1 MMRLLVL
8 FSIALGLVLSGCSS
22 SQEVEQASAP
32 AEVSFD
38 HHDDQIDVFL
48 RGEEFTTLYLSPEG
62 PAPYFHPLRAA
73 DGTIVTRQYPMVENV
88 PGESTDHPHHR
99 GLWFTHDDI
108 NGTNFWGNAPGALN
122 RGDIVLKSVG
132 EIAGNSLQ
140 ADFQWMS
147 PEGTAVLTESRTVRF
162 AQDGDVRTLEF
173 DLTLSAHDEAVKIG
187 DTKEGT
193 FAVRLAPTMR
203 EKAVDGGPGEGVIVN
218 AEGARGE
225 SETWGKASPWVDYSG
240 PIGDQIYGVAI
251 FDHPSNPKHPTYW
264 HVRAYGLFAA
274 NVFGEHDFF
283 SDPERDGSIT
293 IEPGESIDFRYLVV
307 IHPGDAEEADVASR
321 YSSWTE

>member
-8 FSIALGLVLSGCSS
+8 LSVATGLVLSGCSPAV
-22 SQEVEQASAP
+22 EVEQSSTP

-62 PAPYFHPLRAA
+62 PAPHFHPLRAA
-73 DGTIVTRQYPMVENV
+73 DGTIVTRQFRWSKTCL
-88 PGESTDHPHHR
+88 GESTDHPHHR
-99 GLWFTHDDI
+99 GLWFTHDQV
-108 NGTNFWGNAPGALN
+108 NGTNFWGNAPGAQN
-122 RGDIVLKSVG
+122 SEGIVLKSVG
-132 EIAGNSLQ
+132 AIGGNSLQ
-140 ADFQWMS
+140 AEFEWTAPD
-147 PEGTAVLTESRTVRF
+147 GTVVLTESRTVRF
-162 AQDGDVRTLEF
+162 AQDSYVRTLDFELK
-173 DLTLSAHDEAVKIG
+173 LTANEEAVSFG

-274 NVFGEHDFF
+274 NIFGEHDFF